1 MFSAIFEH
9 EISISSVRYYY
20 SHLNVQIIGFF
31 ITITITITI
40 LFNILA
46 IAYAKLHPKID
57 NPNVIS

>member
-31 ITITITITI
+31 ITITI
-40 LFNILA
+40 LFNIFA